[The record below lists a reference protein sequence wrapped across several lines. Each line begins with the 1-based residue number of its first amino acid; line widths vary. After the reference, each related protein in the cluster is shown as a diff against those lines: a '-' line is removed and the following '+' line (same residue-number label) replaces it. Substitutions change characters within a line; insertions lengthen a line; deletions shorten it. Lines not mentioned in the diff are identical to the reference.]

1 MSVTKT
7 IISDVIVPEVF
18 NPYVIQRTAELSAF
32 YQSGIIARN
41 PELDR
46 LASSGGKLINMPFW
60 EDLTGD
66 DEVLS
71 DTEALTVGK
80 ITAKQDVAV
89 LLARGK
95 AWSVND
101 LAKALSGDDPMAAIG
116 DLVAAYWARRFQAI
130 LIKTLDGIFSHA
142 TTDAGTIAI
151 DDGEQGGDAT
161 FGMDTNKHDI
171 SGAPDA
177 EDDDVISAKTAVDA
191 IYKLGDNADKLT
203 GFAMHSA
210 TVAKLTKDDLI
221 ETIPPSEGKPA
232 VRMFLGKPVVVDDSL
247 PVSNGVYTTYIFGAG
262 AFGWGEGGAPVPV
275 ETARDALAGDDILI
289 HRRHFIL
296 HPRGVAFQNKVVT
309 GATPSNDELANPQN
323 WKRVYEP
330 KNVRIV
336 QFKHKLVTA
345 YSSGT

>member
-1 MSVTKT
+1 MAKTK
-7 IISDVIVPEVF
+7 IADVIVPEVF
-18 NPYVIQRTAELSAF
+18 NPYVIERTAELSAF

-41 PELDR
+41 PELDV
-46 LASSGGKLINMPFW
+46 LARSGGKLINMPFW

-71 DTEALTVGK
+71 DSTALTVGK
-80 ITAKQDVAV
+80 ITADQDVAA
-89 LLARGK
+89 LLARGR

-130 LIKTLDGIFSHA
+130 LIKTLDGIFGNTA
-142 TTDAGTIAI
+142 T
-151 DDGEQGGDAT
+151 
-161 FGMDTNKHDI
+161 GMDTNKHDI
-171 SGAPDA
+171 SALDGDA
-177 EDDDVISAKTAVDA
+177 AVIDAKTAVDA

-232 VRMFLGKPVVVDDSL
+232 VRTFLGKPVVVDDSL
-247 PVSNGVYTTYIFGAG
+247 PVEDGVYTTYIFGAG

-275 ETARDALAGDDILI
+275 ETARDALAGDDILV

-296 HPRGVAFQNKVVT
+296 HPRGVAFQNAVVT

-336 QFKHKLVTA
+336 QFKHRLEQA
-345 YSSGT
+345 AE

>member
-1 MSVTKT
+1 MAKT
-7 IISDVIVPEVF
+7 VITDVIVPEVF
-18 NPYVIQRTAELSAF
+18 NPYVIERTAELSAF

-60 EDLTGD
+60 EDLDGD

-71 DTEALTVGK
+71 DSTALTVGK
-80 ITAKQDVAV
+80 ITAKQDVAA
-89 LLARGK
+89 LLTRGR

-116 DLVAAYWARRFQAI
+116 DLVAEYWARRFQAI
-130 LIKTLDGIFSHA
+130 LIKTLDGIFGLVTSGTY
-142 TTDAGTIAI
+142 TT
-151 DDGEQGGDAT
+151 E
-161 FGMDTNKHDI
+161 MNTNKHDI
-171 SGAPDA
+171 SALQGDA
-177 EDDDVISAKTAVDA
+177 AVIDAKTAVDA

-232 VRMFLGKPVVVDDSL
+232 VRTFLGKPVVVDDGL
-247 PVSNGVYTTYIFGAG
+247 PNAGGVYTTYIFGAG

>member
-1 MSVTKT
+1 V
-7 IISDVIVPEVF
+7 
-18 NPYVIQRTAELSAF
+18 
-32 YQSGIIARN
+32 
-41 PELDR
+41 
-46 LASSGGKLINMPFW
+46 NMPFW
-60 EDLTGD
+60 EDLTGE

-71 DTEALTVGK
+71 DSTALTVGK
-80 ITAKQDVAV
+80 IGSDKDVAA
-89 LLARGK
+89 LLARGR

-116 DLVAAYWARRFQAI
+116 DLVADYWARRFQAI
-130 LIKTLDGIFSHA
+130 LIKTLDGVF
-142 TTDAGTIAI
+142 GN
-151 DDGEQGGDAT
+151 DAT
-161 FGMDTNKHDI
+161 LMTDNKHDI

-177 EDDDVISAKTAVDA
+177 DGDDVISAKTAVDA

-232 VRMFLGKPVVVDDSL
+232 VKTFLGKPVVVDDSL
-247 PVSNGVYTTYIFGAG
+247 PNDNGVYTTYIFGAG

-275 ETARDALAGDDILI
+275 ETARDALAGDDILV

-296 HPRGVAFQNKVVT
+296 HPRGVAFQNAVVT
-309 GATPSNDELANPQN
+309 GATPSNDELANYRN
-323 WKRVYEP
+323 WERVYDS

-336 QFKHKLVTA
+336 QFKHKLTTA
-345 YSSGT
+345 YTPGT

>member
-1 MSVTKT
+1 V
-7 IISDVIVPEVF
+7 
-18 NPYVIQRTAELSAF
+18 
-32 YQSGIIARN
+32 
-41 PELDR
+41 
-46 LASSGGKLINMPFW
+46 NMPFW
-60 EDLTGD
+60 EDLSGD

-71 DTEALTVGK
+71 DRTALTVGK
-80 ITAKQDVAV
+80 IKASQDVAA

-116 DLVAAYWARRFQAI
+116 DLVAEYWARRFQAI
-130 LIKTLDGIFSHA
+130 LIKTLDGIFGNTA
-142 TTDAGTIAI
+142 T
-151 DDGEQGGDAT
+151 
-161 FGMDTNKHDI
+161 GMDTNKHDI
-171 SGAPDA
+171 SSETGGG
-177 EDDDVISAKTAVDA
+177 VIDAKTAVDA

-232 VRMFLGKPVVVDDSL
+232 IRTFLGKPVVVDDSL
-247 PVSNGVYTTYIFGAG
+247 PASGGVYTTYIFGAG

-275 ETARDALAGDDILI
+275 ETARDALAGDDILV

-296 HPRGVAFQNKVVT
+296 HPRGVAFQNKQVS
-309 GATPSNDELANPQN
+309 GATPSNDELANYLN
-323 WKRVYEP
+323 WKMVYEP

-336 QFKHKLVTA
+336 QFKHKLA
-345 YSSGT
+345 

>member
-1 MSVTKT
+1 MSGVTKT

-18 NPYVIQRTAELSAF
+18 NPYVIERTAELSAF
-32 YQSGIIARN
+32 YQSGIIART

-46 LASSGGKLINMPFW
+46 LASSGGKLVNMPFW

-71 DTEALTVGK
+71 DQTALTVGK
-80 ITAKQDVAV
+80 ITASQDVAA
-89 LLARGK
+89 LLARGR

-116 DLVAAYWARRFQAI
+116 DLVASYWARRFQAI
-130 LIKTLDGIFSHA
+130 LIKTLDGIFGNEA
-142 TTDAGTIAI
+142 T
-151 DDGEQGGDAT
+151 E
-161 FGMDTNKHDI
+161 MDTNQHDI
-171 SGAPDA
+171 SSNPAA
-177 EDDDVISAKTAVDA
+177 KDDDVISAKTAVDA

-232 VRMFLGKPVVVDDSL
+232 VRMFLGKPVIVDDSL
-247 PVSNGVYTTYIFGAG
+247 PVSEGVYTTYIFGAG

-296 HPRGVAFQNKVVT
+296 HPRGVAFQNDPSIV
-309 GATPSNDELANPQN
+309 GPTPSNDELANYRN
-323 WKRVYEP
+323 WKRVYES

-336 QFKHKLVTA
+336 QFKHKLTTA
-345 YSSGT
+345 YTNGN

>member
-1 MSVTKT
+1 MFKKKINLQLFAGEATKT

-32 YQSGIIARN
+32 YQSGIIART

-46 LASSGGKLINMPFW
+46 LASSGGRLLNMPFW
-60 EDLTGD
+60 EDLEGD

-80 ITAKQDVAV
+80 ITAAQDVAA
-89 LLARGK
+89 LLARGR

-116 DLVAAYWARRFQAI
+116 DLVADYWARRFQAI
-130 LIKTLDGIFSHA
+130 LIKTLDGIFGDTA
-142 TTDAGTIAI
+142 T
-151 DDGEQGGDAT
+151 
-161 FGMDTNKHDI
+161 GMDTNKHDI
-171 SGAPDA
+171 SSEDGDA
-177 EDDDVISAKTAVDA
+177 AVIDAKTAIDA
-191 IYKLGDNADKLT
+191 IYKLGDSYDKLT

-210 TVAKLTKDDLI
+210 TVAKLAKADLI
-221 ETIPPSEGKPA
+221 EYIKPSEGEPD
-232 VRMFLGKPVVVDDSL
+232 VPTFLGKRVIVDDGS
-247 PVSNGVYTTYIFGAG
+247 PASSGVYTTYIFGAG
-262 AFGWGEGGAPVPV
+262 AFGWGEGGAPVPT
-275 ETARDALAGDDILI
+275 ETARKALAGDDILI

-296 HPRGVAFQNKVVT
+296 HPRGVAFQNASVS
-309 GATPSNDELANPQN
+309 GPTPSNTELANYEN

-336 QFKHKLVTA
+336 QFKHKLA
-345 YSSGT
+345 

>member
-1 MSVTKT
+1 MAKT
-7 IISDVIVPEVF
+7 VITDVIVPEVF
-18 NPYVIQRTAELSAF
+18 NPYVIERTAELSAF

-60 EDLTGD
+60 EDLDGD

-71 DTEALTVGK
+71 DSTALTVGK
-80 ITAKQDVAV
+80 ITAKQDVAA
-89 LLARGK
+89 LLTRGR

-116 DLVAAYWARRFQAI
+116 DLVAEYWARRFQAI
-130 LIKTLDGIFSHA
+130 LIKTLDGIFGLVTSGTY
-142 TTDAGTIAI
+142 TT
-151 DDGEQGGDAT
+151 E
-161 FGMDTNKHDI
+161 MNTNKHDI
-171 SGAPDA
+171 SALQGDA
-177 EDDDVISAKTAVDA
+177 AVIDAKTAVDA

-232 VRMFLGKPVVVDDSL
+232 VRTFLGKPVVVDDGL
-247 PVSNGVYTTYIFGAG
+247 PNDNGVYTTYIFGAG

-296 HPRGVAFQNKVVT
+296 HPRGVAFQNADLSYGSGT
-309 GATPSNDELANPQN
+309 NATPSNDNLANPLN

-336 QFKHKLVTA
+336 QFKHKLA
-345 YSSGT
+345 

>member
-1 MSVTKT
+1 MAKT
-7 IISDVIVPEVF
+7 VIANVIVPEVF
-18 NPYVIQRTAELSAF
+18 NPYVIERTAELSAF

-46 LASSGGKLINMPFW
+46 LASSGGKLVNMPFW
-60 EDLTGD
+60 EDLDGP

-71 DTEALTVGK
+71 DQTALTVDR
-80 ITAKQDVAV
+80 ITAAQDVAA

-116 DLVAAYWARRFQAI
+116 DLVAEYWARRFNVI
-130 LIKTLDGIFSHA
+130 LIKTLDGIFGNTA
-142 TTDAGTIAI
+142 TDMN
-151 DDGEQGGDAT
+151 D
-161 FGMDTNKHDI
+161 NKHDI
-171 SGAPDA
+171 SGTPNA
-177 EDDDVISAKTAVDA
+177 DVISAKTAVDA

-232 VRMFLGKPVVVDDSL
+232 VRMFLGKPVVVDDGL

-296 HPRGVAFQNKVVT
+296 HPRGVAFQNVNLDVDPNNPNEGT
-309 GATPSNDELANPQN
+309 NATPSNVNLADYRN

-336 QFKHKLVTA
+336 QFKHKLA
-345 YSSGT
+345 

>member
-1 MSVTKT
+1 MAKT
-7 IISDVIVPEVF
+7 VIADVIVPEVF
-18 NPYVIQRTAELSAF
+18 NPYVIERTAELSAF

-41 PELDR
+41 ENLDA
-46 LASSGGKLINMPFW
+46 LARSGGKLINMPFW

-71 DTEALTVGK
+71 DSTALTVGK
-80 ITAKQDVAV
+80 IGSDKDVAV
-89 LLARGK
+89 LLARGR

-130 LIKTLDGIFSHA
+130 LIKTLDGIFGNTA
-142 TTDAGTIAI
+142 T
-151 DDGEQGGDAT
+151 
-161 FGMDTNKHDI
+161 GMDTNKHDI
-171 SGAPDA
+171 SVQDGNAA
-177 EDDDVISAKTAVDA
+177 VIDAKTAVDA

-232 VRMFLGKPVVVDDSL
+232 VRTFLGKPVVVDDSL
-247 PVSNGVYTTYIFGAG
+247 PNADGVYTTYIFGAG
-262 AFGWGEGGAPVPV
+262 AFGWGEGGAPVPT

-296 HPRGVAFQNKVVT
+296 HPRGVAFQNAVVA

-323 WKRVYEP
+323 WKRVYES

-336 QFKHKLVTA
+336 QFKHRLEQVA
-345 YSSGT
+345 E

>member
-7 IISDVIVPEVF
+7 IISDVIIPEVF

-32 YQSGIIARN
+32 YQSGIIART

-71 DTEALTVGK
+71 DSTALTVGK
-80 ITAKQDVAV
+80 IKAKQDVAA

-116 DLVAAYWARRFQAI
+116 DLVAEYWARRFQVI
-130 LIKTLDGIFSHA
+130 LLKILEGIFGD
-142 TTDAGTIAI
+142 TTGM
-151 DDGEQGGDAT
+151 GE
-161 FGMDTNKHDI
+161 NKLDI
-171 SGAPDA
+171 SGGTGDA
-177 EDDDVISAKTAVDA
+177 AIISAKTAVDA
-191 IYKLGDNADKLT
+191 IYKLGDNSEKLT
-203 GFAMHSA
+203 GWAMHSA

-232 VRMFLGKPVVVDDSL
+232 VRTFLGKPVVVDDSL
-247 PVSNGVYTTYIFGAG
+247 PKNAGVYTTYIFGAG

-275 ETARDALAGDDILI
+275 ETARDALAGDDILV

-296 HPRGVAFQNKVVT
+296 HPRGVAFKNVNLSDGNNGT
-309 GATPSNDELANPQN
+309 NATPSNNNLADPQN
-323 WKRVYEP
+323 WERVYES

-345 YSSGT
+345 

>member
-1 MSVTKT
+1 MSDPTKT
-7 IISDVIVPEVF
+7 IISNVIVPEVF
-18 NPYVIQRTAELSAF
+18 NPYVIERTAELSAF
-32 YQSGIIARN
+32 YQSGIIART
-41 PELDR
+41 PALDV
-46 LASSGGKLINMPFW
+46 LASSGGKLVNMPFW
-60 EDLTGD
+60 EDLDGD

-71 DTEALTVGK
+71 DTIALTVDK
-80 ITAKQDVAV
+80 ITAKQDVAA
-89 LLARGK
+89 LLTRGK

-116 DLVAAYWARRFQAI
+116 DLVAEYWARRFNVI
-130 LIKTLDGIFSHA
+130 LIKTLDGIFGH
-142 TTDAGTIAI
+142 
-151 DDGEQGGDAT
+151 DDTE
-161 FGMDTNKHDI
+161 MDTNQHDI
-171 SGAPDA
+171 SAGAGEAAVIDA
-177 EDDDVISAKTAVDA
+177 RTAVDA

-232 VRMFLGKPVVVDDSL
+232 VRTFLGKPVVVDDSL
-247 PVSNGVYTTYIFGAG
+247 PNAGGVYTTYIFGAG

-296 HPRGVAFQNKVVT
+296 HPRGVAFQNASLT
-309 GATPSNDELANPQN
+309 GATPSNTELANYEN

-336 QFKHKLVTA
+336 QFKHRLAAV
-345 YSSGT
+345 SQS

>member
-1 MSVTKT
+1 MAKT
-7 IISDVIVPEVF
+7 VIADVIVPEVF
-18 NPYVIQRTAELSAF
+18 NPYVVQRTAELSAF

-46 LASSGGKLINMPFW
+46 LASSGGKLVNMPFW
-60 EDLTGD
+60 EDLSGD

-71 DTEALTVGK
+71 DQTALTVGK
-80 ITAKQDVAV
+80 ITAAQDVAA
-89 LLARGK
+89 LLTRGR

-116 DLVAAYWARRFQAI
+116 DLVADYWARRFQAI
-130 LIKTLDGIFSHA
+130 LIKTLDGVFGNAA
-142 TTDAGTIAI
+142 T
-151 DDGEQGGDAT
+151 E
-161 FGMDTNKHDI
+161 MDTNKHDI
-171 SGAPDA
+171 SSKEGDA
-177 EDDDVISAKTAVDA
+177 AVIDAKTAVDA

-232 VRMFLGKPVVVDDSL
+232 VRTFLGKPVVVDDSL
-247 PVSNGVYTTYIFGAG
+247 PASGGVYKTYIFGAG

-275 ETARDALAGDDILI
+275 ETARDALAGDDILV

-296 HPRGVAFQNKVVT
+296 HPRGVAFQNASVS
-309 GATPSNDELANPQN
+309 GATPSNTELANYEN
-323 WKRVYEP
+323 WKRVYES

-336 QFKHKLVTA
+336 QFKHKLESA
-345 YSSGT
+345 E

>member
-18 NPYVIQRTAELSAF
+18 NPYVIERTAELSAF
-32 YQSGIIARN
+32 YQSGIIART

-60 EDLTGD
+60 EDLTGP

-71 DTEALTVGK
+71 DQTALTVGK
-80 ITAKQDVAV
+80 ITASQDVAA
-89 LLARGK
+89 LLARGR

-116 DLVAAYWARRFQAI
+116 DLVAEYWARRFQAI
-130 LIKTLDGIFSHA
+130 LIKTLDGIFGNAA
-142 TTDAGTIAI
+142 TL
-151 DDGEQGGDAT
+151 
-161 FGMDTNKHDI
+161 MNTNQHDI
-171 SGAPDA
+171 SGTPDA
-177 EDDDVISAKTAVDA
+177 DGDDVISAKTAVDA

-232 VRMFLGKPVVVDDSL
+232 VRMFLGKPVIVDDSL

-275 ETARDALAGDDILI
+275 ETARDALAGDDILV

-296 HPRGVAFQNKVVT
+296 HPRGVAFLNESVS
-309 GATPSNDELANPQN
+309 GATPSNDELANYEN
-323 WKRVYEP
+323 WERVYES

-345 YSSGT
+345 YSASTGT

>member
-1 MSVTKT
+1 MTVTKT
-7 IISDVIVPEVF
+7 IISDVIVPQVF

-46 LASSGGKLINMPFW
+46 LASSGGKLLNMPFW

-71 DTEALTVGK
+71 DSTALTVGK
-80 ITAKQDVAV
+80 IGSDKDVAA
-89 LLARGK
+89 LLARGR

-130 LIKTLDGIFSHA
+130 LIKTLDGIFGHED
-142 TTDAGTIAI
+142 T
-151 DDGEQGGDAT
+151 
-161 FGMDTNKHDI
+161 GMNTNKHDI
-171 SGAPDA
+171 SGSATA

-275 ETARDALAGDDILI
+275 ETARDALAGDDILV

-296 HPRGVAFQNKVVT
+296 HPRGVAFKNVNLSDGNGGT
-309 GATPSNDELANPQN
+309 NATPSNDNLANYLN
-323 WKRVYEP
+323 WERVYES

>member
-1 MSVTKT
+1 MPEVTKT

-18 NPYVIQRTAELSAF
+18 NPYVIERTAELSAF

-46 LASSGGKLINMPFW
+46 LASSGGKLVNMPFW
-60 EDLTGD
+60 EDLSGA

-71 DTEALTVGK
+71 DQTALTVGK
-80 ITAKQDVAV
+80 ITAGQDVAA
-89 LLARGK
+89 LLARGR

-130 LIKTLDGIFSHA
+130 LIKTLDGIFGH
-142 TTDAGTIAI
+142 
-151 DDGEQGGDAT
+151 DDTE
-161 FGMDTNKHDI
+161 MKTNRHDI
-171 SGAPDA
+171 SGSPTA

-210 TVAKLTKDDLI
+210 TVAKLAKDDLI
-221 ETIPPSEGKPA
+221 EYIKPSEGAAEVPY
-232 VRMFLGKPVVVDDSL
+232 FLGKRVVVDDGL
-247 PVSNGVYTTYIFGAG
+247 PVSSGVYTTYIFGAG
-262 AFGWGEGGAPVPV
+262 AFGWGEGGAPVPT
-275 ETARDALAGDDILI
+275 ETARDALSGDDILVN
-289 HRRHFIL
+289 RRHFIL
-296 HPRGVAFQNKVVT
+296 HPRGVAFRGNQVS
-309 GATPSNDELANPQN
+309 GPTPSNDELANYRN
-323 WKRVYEP
+323 WERVYES

-336 QFKHKLVTA
+336 QFKHRLVTA
-345 YSSGT
+345 YSADAGA

>member
-32 YQSGIIARN
+32 YQSGIIART

-46 LASSGGKLINMPFW
+46 LASSGGKLLNMPFW

-71 DTEALTVGK
+71 DSTALTVGK
-80 ITAKQDVAV
+80 ITADQDVAA
-89 LLARGK
+89 LLTRGR

-116 DLVAAYWARRFQAI
+116 DLVAEYWARRSQAI
-130 LIKTLDGIFSHA
+130 LIKILDGIFSHA
-142 TTDAGTIAI
+142 TT
-151 DDGEQGGDAT
+151 
-161 FGMDTNKHDI
+161 GMDTNKHDI
-171 SGAPDA
+171 SGSATA

-232 VRMFLGKPVVVDDSL
+232 VRMFLGKPVIVDDSL

-275 ETARDALAGDDILI
+275 ETARDALAGDDILV

-296 HPRGVAFQNKVVT
+296 HPRGVAFQNTVVT

-336 QFKHKLVTA
+336 QFKHKLTTA
-345 YSSGT
+345 YSAGA

>member
-1 MSVTKT
+1 MAKT
-7 IISDVIVPEVF
+7 VIADVIVPEVF
-18 NPYVIQRTAELSAF
+18 NPYVIERTAELSAF

-71 DTEALTVGK
+71 DQTALTVGK
-80 ITAKQDVAV
+80 IKASQDVAA
-89 LLARGK
+89 LLARGR

-116 DLVAAYWARRFQAI
+116 DLVADYWARRFQAI
-130 LIKTLDGIFSHA
+130 LIKTLDGVFGNTA
-142 TTDAGTIAI
+142 T
-151 DDGEQGGDAT
+151 Q
-161 FGMDTNKHDI
+161 MDTNKHDI
-171 SGAPDA
+171 SSETGDA
-177 EDDDVISAKTAVDA
+177 AVIDAKTAVDA

-232 VRMFLGKPVVVDDSL
+232 VRTFLGKPVVVDDSL
-247 PVSNGVYTTYIFGAG
+247 PNTGGVYTTYIFGAG
-262 AFGWGEGGAPVPV
+262 AFGWGEGGAPVPT
-275 ETARDALAGDDILI
+275 ETARDALAGDDILV

-296 HPRGVAFQNKVVT
+296 HPRGVAFQNEVVT
-309 GATPSNDELANPQN
+309 GATPSNTELANYEN

-336 QFKHKLVTA
+336 QFKHKLA
-345 YSSGT
+345 